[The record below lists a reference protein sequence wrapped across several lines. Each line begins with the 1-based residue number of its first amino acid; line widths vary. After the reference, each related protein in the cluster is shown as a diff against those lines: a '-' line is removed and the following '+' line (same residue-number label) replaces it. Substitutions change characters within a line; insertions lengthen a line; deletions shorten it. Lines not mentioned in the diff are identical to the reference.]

1 MSFSVSRSSVTD
13 AVLTEQELHLNEEE
27 DEEDDKVMEE
37 DGDAFEGNLDQGKYF
52 SPSLIAACSRGVEI

>member
-37 DGDAFEGNLDQGKYF
+37 EGDAFEGNLDQGKYF
-52 SPSLIAACSRGVEI
+52 SPSLIDSRNLRRT